1 MADNGK
7 VKIDKFEGH
16 DFGFWRMQIED
27 YLYQKGLHEPLTGQ
41 KPEKMAEADW
51 ALLDRKALGIVRLS
65 LARNVAYNIVNEKTT
80 HGLIQT
86 LSNMYEKPTAANKV
100 HLIRQLVNQKM
111 AEGAP
116 VADHINEFNSTI
128 SRLGSVDIKFDDEV
142 LALMLLSSLPD
153 SWSGVVTAVSSTS
166 GTTKFT
172 YRGIQDMILSEGVRR
187 QNAVGNSDNLLNME
201 ERGRNSNR
209 GGGRRGTEKK
219 TGQSRSR
226 NVTCWNCG
234 EKGHFRSQCTKPPA
248 EDKGKEVNVAEH
260 AEEFF

>member
-1 MADNGK
+1 MADGK

-27 YLYQKGLHEPLTGQ
+27 YLYQKGLHEPLTGH
-41 KPEKMAEADW
+41 KPEKMVEAEC
-51 ALLDRKALGIVRLS
+51 ALLDRKSLGIVRFS
-65 LARNVAYNIVNEKTT
+65 LATNVAYNIVNEKTT

-86 LSNMYEKPTAANKV
+86 SNMYEKPTAANKV

-111 AEGAP
+111 AQGAP

-128 SRLGSVDIKFDDEV
+128 SRLGSVDIKFD
-142 LALMLLSSLPD
+142 D

-187 QNAVGNSDNLLNME
+187 QNVVGSSDNLLNME
-201 ERGRNSNR
+201 ERGRNTNR
-209 GGGRRGTEKK
+209 GGGRRGTNKGR
-219 TGQSRSR
+219 GQSRSR
-226 NVTCWNCG
+226 NVTCWRCH
-234 EKGHFRSQCTKPPA
+234 EKGHFWSECTNPPA
-248 EDKGKEVNVAEH
+248 EDKE
-260 AEEFF
+260 